1 MKFAGLLSREAAPRA
16 SVPLTDH
23 DDALIWAVALL
34 LSIGFVMVYSAS
46 IAYAEADPDTH
57 NRHFYLIRHG
67 VYLTISLI
75 VGWVVYHI
83 PSRVWQEKAPYLFV
97 GAFVLLILVLVP
109 GIGKVVN
116 GSRRW
121 INLVVLNLQP
131 SELMKLAVVMYAA
144 NYTVRKAEWM
154 HSVRK
159 GFMPMAIAVIAT
171 GALLLLEPDFG
182 AFTVIASIAMG
193 TLFLG
198 GINGRIFAALLVVSL
213 GAFVVLIISS
223 PYRLQRV
230 TGFMDPWQD
239 PYGKGYQLSHSLIAF
254 GRGEWLGV
262 GLGGS
267 VEKLFYLPEAH
278 TDFLM
283 AVIAEECG
291 FVGIAVVIALF
302 ATVVRRAFV
311 IAAQA
316 RDQERYF
323 QALVAQGVGIWLG
336 VQTFFNI
343 GVNMGLLPTKGLTL
357 PLLSYGGS
365 ALLANCSALAI
376 LLRIDWENRQT
387 LRGYKV

>member
-230 TGFMDPWQD
+230 TGFMDP
-239 PYGKGYQLSHSLIAF
+239 
-254 GRGEWLGV
+254 
-262 GLGGS
+262 
-267 VEKLFYLPEAH
+267 
-278 TDFLM
+278 
-283 AVIAEECG
+283 
-291 FVGIAVVIALF
+291 
-302 ATVVRRAFV
+302 
-311 IAAQA
+311 
-316 RDQERYF
+316 
-323 QALVAQGVGIWLG
+323 
-336 VQTFFNI
+336 
-343 GVNMGLLPTKGLTL
+343 
-357 PLLSYGGS
+357 
-365 ALLANCSALAI
+365 
-376 LLRIDWENRQT
+376 
-387 LRGYKV
+387 

>member
-1 MKFAGLLSREAAPRA
+1 MKFAGFLSREAAPRA

-291 FVGIAVVIALF
+291 FIGIAVVIALF

-323 QALVAQGVGIWLG
+323 QALVAQGMGIWLG
-336 VQTFFNI
+336 VQSFINI
-343 GVNMGLLPTKGLTL
+343 GVNMGLLPTKGQTL